1 MIRAIHGAPAE
12 ALRQAL
18 EALAGLSFWISWTS
32 DPDLGPEPF
41 VSARCMR
48 DAANALRKAA
58 RLLDDAADRADSPPE
73 TARRAAAPV
82 SDGSSDDTSWGGA
95 GRPPADTQDPWEHR
109 AEAEPSPARA
119 GECRP
124 ERAAFAP
131 PIRSSMEIRMNH
143 TAPPPEPLIRE
154 VPLSCLALAPEN
166 VRKTPA
172 NQFAEAELV
181 ASIKAHGLLENLVA
195 RADDPAPDGAVR
207 FAVVAG
213 GRRLA
218 ALKALAEDGTLDA
231 DHPVP
236 CKIAANGNAGE
247 LSLAE
252 NVIRIAMHPA
262 DQVVAFSQLAQSGIT
277 VAAIAA
283 RFGVAERL
291 VEQRLRLGDA
301 APELLDA
308 YRADDIDLETLKAF
322 SVTTD
327 HDRQRAIWERVASEG
342 RRPSAW
348 QVKRML
354 TEERVPAGSPMARF
368 VGVDSYEAAGGP
380 VLRDLFADEHENGV
394 WLEDPALLIELAMK
408 RLQAAADELST
419 RWKWAEAMADVDWS
433 ATAHYGRVHPEPA
446 EPTDAEKAEIEKL
459 RTRHDELANMDED
472 AWTDEL
478 VEEAEGIEP
487 RLDEIDA
494 QVEARARFK
503 PEDFAMAGCIAT
515 IGRDGTL
522 QVIQG
527 LVKPEDM
534 PKPAEAASAGTGTQ
548 SADGG
553 NTDSSTDTGRIAG
566 PAMSTPMQLPKDRE
580 AEARKEAGVG
590 IGLGD
595 DLRSIRTALV
605 KAHLAGDFEAAF
617 DLMVFQL
624 VRAVFAE
631 GYTGSWH
638 ALDIAFNETADRP
651 TTRTNDDEFASWSPG
666 EAMLGDWSHLPF
678 EWMEGDDDAACFA
691 ALRELPRADKEKLF
705 AAAVARTVKGQLAFE
720 HGARPELEATV
731 ARLDI
736 DFAKHVRPTA
746 DMLWS
751 RIRKDRIL
759 DVARLTLG
767 TAWASARSKYKKAD
781 LATAMEEAFAAG
793 TPPVGIGATAHAA
806 ALAWTMPG
814 FAAFDAGGTDDNTA
828 PESAPVD
835 RPPNTPDASGDAD
848 PAPADKPR
856 KTSVVES
863 IESLAVA
870 ERRAA
875 ALAAA
880 ASDGTGESSAAPE
893 PDGGE
898 APEGPANGTGH
909 DVSTGA
915 EGEGGPEPVNG
926 GGEGEDGPV
935 DPSLTDAIDAMNAV
949 PTADGGPRVIVQTVG
964 PVNGCEA
971 GADPLEIP
979 EFLRRVH

>member
-18 EALAGLSFWISWTS
+18 KALAQLSFWISWTS
-32 DPDLGPEPF
+32 DPDLGPEPL

-58 RLLDDAADRADSPPE
+58 RLLDDAANRADPPPD

-82 SDGSSDDTSWGGA
+82 SGEAPDDPSGDGA
-95 GRPPADTQDPWEHR
+95 GRPAAGTRATQEQQP
-109 AEAEPSPARA
+109 EAEPSAARA
-119 GECRP
+119 GACRP
-124 ERAAFAP
+124 ERAASAP
-131 PIRSSMEIRMNH
+131 PIRPSMEIRMNH
-143 TAPPPEPLIRE
+143 IAPPPEPAIRDI
-154 VPLSCLALAPEN
+154 PLCQLALAPEN
-166 VRKTPA
+166 VRKTSPD
-172 NQFAEAELV
+172 EAADAQLI
-181 ASIKAHGLLENLVA
+181 ASIKSHGLLENLVA
-195 RADDPAPDGAVR
+195 RADDPAEDGAER
-207 FAVVAG
+207 YAVVAG

-231 DHPVP
+231 LHPVP

-252 NVIRIAMHPA
+252 NVVRIAMHPA
-262 DQVVAFSQLAQSGIT
+262 DQVVAFSQLARSGAT

-283 RFGVAERL
+283 RFGVTERL
-291 VEQRLRLGDA
+291 VEQRLRLGNA

-308 YRADDIDLETLKAF
+308 YREDEIDLETLKAF

-327 HDRQRAIWERVASEG
+327 HDRQRAVWEQVSAQG
-342 RRPSAW
+342 HRPSAW
-348 QVKRML
+348 QVKRLL

-368 VGVDSYEAAGGP
+368 VGVAAYEAAAGP
-380 VLRDLFADEHENGV
+380 VLRDLFADEYEHGV

-408 RLQAAADELST
+408 KLTAAADELST

-433 ATAHYGRVHPEPA
+433 ATARFGRIQPEPA
-446 EPTDAEKAEIEKL
+446 EPTDEEKAEIEKL
-459 RTRHDELANMDED
+459 RTRHDELVNMDED
-472 AWTDEL
+472 EWTDEL
-478 VEEAEGIEP
+478 VEEAEAIEP
-487 RLDEIDA
+487 RLDAIEA
-494 QVEARARFK
+494 EVEARARFK

-515 IGRDGTL
+515 IGRDGSL

-534 PKPAEAASAGTGTQ
+534 PKPAEAADADTNTQ
-548 SADGG
+548 SVNGAD
-553 NTDSSTDTGRIAG
+553 TDTGTDTARIAG
-566 PAMSTPMQLPKDRE
+566 PAMTTPAQPPKDRE

-605 KAHLAGDFEAAF
+605 KAHLAEDFEAAF
-617 DLMVFQL
+617 ELMVFQL
-624 VRAVFAE
+624 VRAVFAK
-631 GYTGSWH
+631 GYTASWH

-651 TTRTNDDEFASWSPG
+651 TTRTNDDDFAAWNPG
-666 EAMLGDWSHLPF
+666 EAMLADWSHLPF

-691 ALRELPRADKEKLF
+691 ALRALPRVDKEKLF

-720 HGARPELEATV
+720 HDARPELEATV

-736 DFAKHVRPTA
+736 DFASHVRPTA

-759 DVARLTLG
+759 DVARQTLG

-781 LATAMEEAFAAG
+781 LAKAMEEAFAAG
-793 TPPVGIGATAHAA
+793 TPPVGIGATAHAV

-814 FAAFDAGGTDDNTA
+814 FAAFDAGGTDGDTA
-828 PESAPVD
+828 TEAAPAGK
-835 RPPNTPDASGDAD
+835 PAGAPDASGDAT
-848 PAPADKPR
+848 A
-856 KTSVVES
+856 
-863 IESLAVA
+863 
-870 ERRAA
+870 
-875 ALAAA
+875 
-880 ASDGTGESSAAPE
+880 GTGDSSAAPE
-893 PDGGE
+893 PD
-898 APEGPANGTGH
+898 AAAAAQGPAKGNGH

-915 EGEGGPEPVNG
+915 EGEAGPEPVNE
-926 GGEGEDGPV
+926 GGEGEDSPADPPV
-935 DPSLTDAIDAMNAV
+935 ADAIDAMNAV

-964 PVNGCEA
+964 PVNGQAPGE
-971 GADPLEIP
+971 DPLEIP